1 MNFEGLDGHTFGPMS
16 RATLLAMHGV
26 RMPKTFVILSG
37 APASTYGAKR
47 QEIRPQNET
56 ARSATEALE
65 LVRAHMRL
73 RHPGLIVE
81 TEDGEELSFFQ
92 LKDLAQSETREQNTQ
107 RGKR

>member
-1 MNFEGLDGHTFGPMS
+1 MS
-16 RATLLAMHGV
+16 RAARLAKHGE
-26 RMPKTFVILSG
+26 RMPKTFVILSA

-47 QEIRPQNET
+47 QEIRPQNEM

-81 TEDGEELSFFQ
+81 TEDGEELSFFE
-92 LKDLAQSETREQNTQ
+92 LRDMAQSEAREQNTQ